1 MTDAVQVEAPKRTPT
16 VITSE
21 TAEAFYDAQLGVTPE
36 PEPAEVAK
44 ETPKDDADEE
54 IRKESKGNKKIES
67 RFSELAKARREAE
80 ERAKTAAD
88 EAKKAREDREAI
100 QAERDALKA
109 KYEPPKTDPLGPEPQ
124 PEQFSDAKEYGSA
137 LKDWTAEKLD
147 RDRATKEKADAEAK
161 QQQERAS
168 AWKTR
173 QDEARKE
180 IADYD
185 AKINGSAVQV
195 SDSIRDAILES
206 DAGPWLL
213 HHLASNPDAAERL
226 GKLSNASALR
236 ELGKLEAQLLKPK
249 EETKTPIAELKEEIS
264 RAPAPITPLR
274 SSAGSDVPRQDGDG
288 KYHGTY
294 EQYKADRLAGK
305 IK

>member
-1 MTDAVQVEAPKRTPT
+1 MTEAVQVEAPKRTPT

-36 PEPAEVAK
+36 PEPAGVAK

-124 PEQFSDAKEYGSA
+124 PEQFADPKEYGAA
-137 LKDWTAEKLD
+137 LKDWTTEKLERERVD
-147 RDRATKEKADAEAK
+147 KEANEKRGKEWREK
-161 QQQERAS
+161 VE
-168 AWKTR
+168 T
-173 QDEARKE
+173 ARKE
-180 IADYD
+180 VDGYDEKIATSKVMLSPDLTE
-185 AKINGSAVQV
+185 AVFD
-195 SDSIRDAILES
+195 SDV
-206 DAGPWLL
+206 GPRLL
-213 HHLASNPDAAERL
+213 AHFADHPEVAEELNRL
-226 GKLSNASALR
+226 PEKAMQR
-236 ELGKLEAQLLKPK
+236 RIGKLEAKLAEPP
-249 EETKTPIAELKEEIS
+249 TPTTPLAEVGALKEEIS

-274 SSAGSDVPRQDGDG
+274 SSAGSDVPRVGGDG